1 MFKFVSMRLG
11 LFIIFIFSLQFGF
24 SQEKLNFFEQDTA
37 FNKKRFFISSGGV
50 ILGAGTSLALLSE
63 LWYKDYPRSPLH
75 SFNDNNEWL
84 QMDKLGHLTTAYTVG
99 YVGDNILKWSGVDS
113 KKSAWFG
120 GSLGLAYLTG
130 IEILDGL
137 SEEWGFSWG
146 DMAANTTGSGV
157 YIAQELIWK
166 EQRIRPKF
174 SAHLSPYAELRPN
187 ILGASTSER
196 LLKDYNGQTYWLS
209 ANIASFLNKS
219 TKFPLWLNV
228 AFGYGGEE
236 MIKGDQTNYAILN
249 ANRGTYDLYSAYR
262 QYYLSLD
269 IDLTKI
275 KIKNHFLKTLL
286 GTLNYIKIPFPAIEF
301 SNRGVKGYGIYF

>member
-1 MFKFVSMRLG
+1 MRIG
-11 LFIIFIFSLQFGF
+11 LFIIFIFSSLLSF
-24 SQEKLNFFEQDTA
+24 SQKERRLNFFEQDTS
-37 FNKKRFFISSGGV
+37 FNKKRFFISTGGV
-50 ILGAGTSLALLSE
+50 VLGASTSLALLSE

-75 SFNDNNEWL
+75 SFNDNDEWL
-84 QMDKLGHLTTAYTVG
+84 QMDKFGHLTTAYTVG

-113 KKSAWFG
+113 KKSVWFG
-120 GSLGLAYLTG
+120 GTLGLAYLTG
-130 IEILDGL
+130 IEVLDGL

-146 DMAANTTGSGV
+146 DMAANTAGAGI
-157 YIAQELIWK
+157 YISQELIWN

-209 ANIASFLNKS
+209 ANVSSFLNKE
-219 TKFPLWLNV
+219 TRFPKWLNV

-236 MIKGDQTNYAILN
+236 MIKGDARNYYIKGN
-249 ANRGTYDLYSAYR
+249 VYSAYR
-262 QYYLSLD
+262 QYYLSFD

-275 KIKNHFLKTLL
+275 KTKSHFLKALF
-286 GTLNYIKIPFPAIEF
+286 GTLNYIKIPFPSLEF